1 MVLAADCLYPDMSAW
16 PSFFATMASFV
27 YSSNRPFGLVA
38 LHKRN
43 GQMTLDP
50 FLTYWRLKAEHI
62 PLVDLGLEKED
73 NIGTTGLPGSS
84 TGSIILYKITA
95 SEYNV

>member
-27 YSSNRPFGLVA
+27 YSSNRPFGLIA

-73 NIGTTGLPGSS
+73 GIKPRDYLNHRLVNYTVQNHYL
-84 TGSIILYKITA
+84 
-95 SEYNV
+95 